1 MFAHNYQHTNKRGA
15 EVKPRLATINITK
28 EQRDWLADEAKR
40 TGRTRAEV
48 VRTLIQKE
56 VEKDKLIIGLGL

>member
-1 MFAHNYQHTNKRGA
+1 M
-15 EVKPRLATINITK
+15 KPRLATINITK

-56 VEKDKLIIGLGL
+56 LEKTK